1 MTRPLCFFFV
11 PVHSTV
17 LEGWIPDGEGEK
29 VSVFLGLHALVADSV
44 VLLDWLVL
52 AEPGDLRHGVGLQD
66 ALHHQVVA
74 LLPTNIK
81 TQPHY
86 IQGSTL
92 KGERSKK
99 VIQHGTFRNIF
110 TKEWPRGVYLMVGFL
125 GNLGGI
131 PSGILALDPSSNV
144 RLMVA

>member
-1 MTRPLCFFFV
+1 MLFFV

-29 VSVFLGLHALVADSV
+29 VSVFLGLHALVTDSV

-81 TQPHY
+81 TQSH
-86 IQGSTL
+86 ILGSTL
-92 KGERSKK
+92 KAKGPK
-99 VIQHGTFRNIF
+99 
-110 TKEWPRGVYLMVGFL
+110 
-125 GNLGGI
+125 
-131 PSGILALDPSSNV
+131 SNS
-144 RLMVA
+144 AEHW

>member
-1 MTRPLCFFFV
+1 MLFFV

-81 TQPHY
+81 TQSH
-86 IQGSTL
+86 ILGSTL
-92 KGERSKK
+92 KAKGPK
-99 VIQHGTFRNIF
+99 
-110 TKEWPRGVYLMVGFL
+110 
-125 GNLGGI
+125 
-131 PSGILALDPSSNV
+131 SNS
-144 RLMVA
+144 AEHW